1 MNNNDTVV
9 TPRDPP
15 PPRSPPPVQ
24 TTRSDQTSRFRYFFI
39 FSFSFFRPQDI
50 VRDRGLTGLFRGLT
64 MTVARE
70 MPSYFCFFGVYEAVR
85 EALKPAGRARA
96 DCGPLATT
104 AAGAAGG
111 MLLWTVTFPVDVVKS
126 RIQLDDALPTRGWT
140 ACMARV
146 FRDEGLAALY
156 SGLAPTLVRCV
167 PSSAVL
173 FVVYEYT
180 RKMFGP

>member
-1 MNNNDTVV
+1 MRNYGVN
-9 TPRDPP
+9 
-15 PPRSPPPVQ
+15 
-24 TTRSDQTSRFRYFFI
+24 
-39 FSFSFFRPQDI
+39 
-50 VRDRGLTGLFRGLT
+50 GMFRGLT

-85 EALKPAGRARA
+85 ESLKPAGRSRD
-96 DCGPLATT
+96 DCGLLATT

-126 RIQLDDALPTRGWT
+126 RIQLDDAMPTRGWT
-140 ACMARV
+140 VCMMRV
-146 FRDEGLAALY
+146 YRAEGMSALY

-173 FVVYEYT
+173 FIVYEYT
-180 RKMFGP
+180 KKLFDP